1 MELLSKTEGY
11 VVELFGVNI
20 NSQPLI
26 IAEIGINH
34 NGDVELAKKMIDAAA
49 EAGADVVKFQTFS
62 PERLYV
68 EEFAKSK
75 KIKFGDKEMSLWD
88 FIDEVKLSWDDTK
101 KLKEYAESRG
111 IGFLSTPFSFE
122 DADFLESIGVEA
134 FKVAS
139 TDLTTYPFI
148 EHIAKK
154 GKPIILSTGTSTIG
168 EIEEA
173 VNIIKNT
180 GNDKIV
186 LLHCISIYPAP
197 PETIYLKSIEILK
210 NIFRLPVGFS
220 DHTEGIHIPIAAI
233 TLGAQV
239 IEKHFTIDRN
249 LPGPDQA
256 GSMTPDE
263 LRLLRKA
270 SDEIWKALGD
280 GWKIMTEDE
289 KNVSKMARRSIVAK
303 KDIPEGEIISLENVT
318 FKRPAMGVEA
328 KYYQYLIGKKT
339 KKNVRFD
346 EILEWKHIEGG
357 TENV

>member
-1 MELLSKTEGY
+1 M
-11 VVELFGVNI
+11 ELFGVNI
-20 NSQPLI
+20 NERPLI

-34 NGDVELAKKMIDAAA
+34 NGDVKLAKKMIDAAA

-75 KIKFGDKEMSLWD
+75 KVKFGDKEMSLWD

-101 KLKEYAESRG
+101 MLKEYAESKG

-180 GNDKIV
+180 GNDKII

-197 PETIYLKSIEILK
+197 PETIYLKSMEILK
-210 NIFRLPVGFS
+210 NAFKLSVGFS
-220 DHTEGIHIPIAAI
+220 DHTAGIHIPVAAI
-233 TLGAQV
+233 ALGAQV
-239 IEKHFTIDRN
+239 IEKHFTIDKN

-270 SDEIWKALGD
+270 ADEVWKASGD
-280 GWKIMTEDE
+280 GWKVMTEDE
-289 KNVSKMARRSIVAK
+289 KNVAKMARRSIVAK
-303 KDIPEGEIISLENVT
+303 KNISEGEVISLENVT
-318 FKRPAMGVEA
+318 FKRPALGVEA
-328 KYYQYLIGKKT
+328 KYSKHFLEKRTRSSLKRDSYL
-339 KKNVRFD
+339 NWSDV
-346 EILEWKHIEGG
+346 E
-357 TENV
+357 

>member
-1 MELLSKTEGY
+1 MMK
-11 VVELFGVNI
+11 LFGVNI
-20 NSQPLI
+20 NERPLI

-34 NGDVELAKKMIDAAA
+34 NGDVKLAKEMIDAAA

-68 EEFAKSK
+68 EDFAKNK
-75 KIKFGDKEMSLWD
+75 RIKFGDKEISLWD
-88 FIDEVKLSWDDTK
+88 FIDTVKLSWDDTK
-101 KLKEYAESRG
+101 KLKEYAESKG
-111 IGFLSTPFSFE
+111 VGFLSTPFSFE

-154 GKPIILSTGTSTIG
+154 GKTIILSTGTSTIG

-173 VNIIKNT
+173 VNIIKKT

-197 PETIYLKSIEILK
+197 PETIYLKSMEILK
-210 NIFRLPVGFS
+210 NFFKLPVGFS

-233 TLGAQV
+233 ALGARV
-239 IEKHFTIDRN
+239 IEKHFTIDRS

-263 LRLLRKA
+263 LKLLRKA
-270 SDEIWKALGD
+270 ADEIWKAIGD

-289 KNVSKMARRSIVAK
+289 KNVAKMARRSIVAK
-303 KDIPEGEIISLENVT
+303 RDISEGETISLENVT
-318 FKRPAMGVEA
+318 FKRPALGIEA
-328 KYYQYLIGKKT
+328 KYFKHFIGKKNRNSL
-339 KKNVRFD
+339 KSDSYLNWSDV
-346 EILEWKHIEGG
+346 E
-357 TENV
+357 